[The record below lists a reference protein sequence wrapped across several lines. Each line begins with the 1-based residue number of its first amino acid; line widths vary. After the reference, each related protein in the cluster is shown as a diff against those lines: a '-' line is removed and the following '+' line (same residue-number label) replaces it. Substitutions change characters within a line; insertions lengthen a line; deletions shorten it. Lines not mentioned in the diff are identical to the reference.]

1 MSRKAES
8 ITLSIS
14 ERDKIRLQ
22 GLAIELGMTWGDRP
36 NITRLVEAIAR
47 RELQIAPNNDWS
59 NTRIEALDCA
69 LDALTDAGRILEA
82 QAIAQLLQER
92 SELSIPLRNKIE
104 RFLETPPHPWRIELD
119 RYILRQQPFQLSYQ
133 DATGRLWTFTVRH
146 AQINRHEERQY
157 LDCWCEETEGNLDI
171 PKLMHNW
178 CLRLDRIPEAAIF
191 PIKGPWRPQLAQIA
205 VKIHLCNRLAFAYKP
220 KPGDISADWLENQ
233 VKQVVRRISS
243 TYWFIREV
251 KREAPDMM
259 VIAPQ
264 SVRDRLRETFLGI
277 CQRYENS

>member
-1 MSRKAES
+1 
-8 ITLSIS
+8 
-14 ERDKIRLQ
+14 
-22 GLAIELGMTWGDRP
+22 
-36 NITRLVEAIAR
+36 VEAIAR
-47 RELQIAPNNDWS
+47 GELQIAPNNDWS
-59 NTRIEALDCA
+59 NTRIEALTCA
-69 LDALTDAGRILEA
+69 LDSLTDAGRILEA

-92 SELSIPLRNKIE
+92 SELSIPLRHKIE

-157 LDCWCEETEGNLDI
+157 LDCWCEETEHNLDI
-171 PKLMHNW
+171 PELIHNW
-178 CLRLDRIPEAAIF
+178 CLRLDRIPDAAIF
-191 PIKGPWRPQLAQIA
+191 PIEGPWRPQLDQIA
-205 VKIHLCNRLAFAYKP
+205 VEIHLYNRLAFAYKP

-259 VIAPQ
+259 VVGPQ
-264 SVRDRLRETFLGI
+264 SVRDRIREKLLAL